1 MILWLESDFRLELGF
16 QVWFSVTLS
25 LSLHLLSPALRYLHR
40 CERCLAVPMG
50 RGKLSVLLL
59 QPVPSLS
66 CLILFL
72 WKDLLKAWCLRS
84 GGRREAESGQDPVR
98 WGRYG
103 RRRAERRAS
112 LQQGCE
118 GEDVMCMDR
127 WGDTHGQHLCTYT
140 STDSASEHLEAVGRI
155 GGMMPLGPFLSWI
168 STVPG

>member
-50 RGKLSVLLL
+50 RSKLSVLLL

-72 WKDLLKAWCLRS
+72 WEDLLKAWCLRS